1 MSVFMQIC
9 MYLDAIFHIHYLKYN
24 LLRVIFKQVTFL
36 TSVSIVLFSETVK
49 FIATRQGQRSKTIKR
64 KENERNVMFIVRE
77 LISYRQ
83 MFWKLNTSVKRRA

>member
-1 MSVFMQIC
+1 